1 MTTAVK
7 QDNGQTSWRDC
18 SVSVKL
24 NVPHVMIN
32 QVYEHLGSALTVVS
46 AGGSVFGAGLADNV
60 LMNLVPL
67 IFIITPVKERRKRTN
82 DYSKENMLLCR

>member
-1 MTTAVK
+1 MY
-7 QDNGQTSWRDC
+7 D
-18 SVSVKL
+18 
-24 NVPHVMIN
+24 HF
-32 QVYEHLGSALTVVS
+32 ESALTVVS
-46 AGGSVFGAGLADNV
+46 AGGGVFGAGLADNV